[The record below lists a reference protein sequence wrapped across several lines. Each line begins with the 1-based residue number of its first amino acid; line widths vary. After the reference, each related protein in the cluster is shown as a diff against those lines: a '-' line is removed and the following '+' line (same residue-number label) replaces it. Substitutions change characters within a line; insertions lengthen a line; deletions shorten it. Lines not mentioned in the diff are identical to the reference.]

1 MSRIRGFEVVKA
13 WEMKGIHLP
22 ERKTSKSSG
31 YDLESAED
39 VILAPHKTTVLSTG
53 RKAYMQEDE
62 YLAVYIRSSLAIK
75 HGIVL
80 INSTGIIDADYYNN
94 PDNEGEILIPI
105 TNNGNTP
112 YEFTIG
118 DRIAQG
124 IFSTYLTVDGEN
136 TEELQERVGGVGSTG
151 K

>member
-39 VILAPHKTTVLSTG
+39 VILAPYKTTVLSTG
-53 RKAYMQEDE
+53 LKAYMQEDE

-94 PDNEGEILIPI
+94 PDNEGHIMIAVY
-105 TNNGNTP
+105 NTTDSA
-112 YEFTIG
+112 FTVNKG

-124 IFSTYLTVDGEN
+124 IFAKYYKADNDSADG
-136 TEELQERVGGVGSTG
+136 TRTGGVGSTG
-151 K
+151 T

>member
-13 WEMKGIHLP
+13 CEMKGIHLP

-53 RKAYMQEDE
+53 LKAYMQEDE

-80 INSTGIIDADYYNN
+80 INSTGIIDADYYKRIGK
-94 PDNEGEILIPI
+94 GE
-105 TNNGNTP
+105 
-112 YEFTIG
+112 
-118 DRIAQG
+118 
-124 IFSTYLTVDGEN
+124 
-136 TEELQERVGGVGSTG
+136 

>member
-53 RKAYMQEDE
+53 LKAYMQEDE

-94 PDNEGEILIPI
+94 PDN
-105 TNNGNTP
+105 
-112 YEFTIG
+112 
-118 DRIAQG
+118 
-124 IFSTYLTVDGEN
+124 DGEFMFAFFN
-136 TEELQERVGGVGSTG
+136 ISDEDVLISEGYRKRNKEIGFNLEDM
-151 K
+151 